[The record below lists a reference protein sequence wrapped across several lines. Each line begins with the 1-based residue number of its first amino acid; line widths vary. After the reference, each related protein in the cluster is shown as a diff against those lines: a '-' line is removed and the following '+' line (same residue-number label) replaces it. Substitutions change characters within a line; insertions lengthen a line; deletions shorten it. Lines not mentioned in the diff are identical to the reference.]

1 MRIGSEIFMNT
12 TAVVTSILSLG
23 ILAATANSALAGTD
37 AVGTTSPQVVPS
49 PTAAENLLPISS
61 GTVPINQSA
70 GVIQNNGFG
79 GFSYPACAG
88 LCAFGIVKTSVTGNS
103 PSAEAM
109 VGIIWQ
115 IDSPEKTNAQAILRQ
130 AQTQQDAL
138 EQQTV
143 TTLSEKLAEAIEK
156 NLPERV
162 NIIAIILAKKLGY
175 SNHHQFLADVYNIST
190 THSAHQPPSS
200 VNTAS
205 APKSTIDV
213 PINY

>member
-1 MRIGSEIFMNT
+1 MKN
-12 TAVVTSILSLG
+12 TAVVTSIFSLG
-23 ILAATANSALAGTD
+23 ILATTANSALAGTD
-37 AVGTTSPQVVPS
+37 AVGTTPPQVVPS
-49 PTAAENLLPISS
+49 PTAAENVLPISS

-79 GFSYPACAG
+79 SFSYPACSG
-88 LCAFGIVKTSVTGNS
+88 WCAFGIVKTSVTGNS

-115 IDSPEKTNAQAILRQ
+115 IDSPEKTNAQATLLQ
-130 AQTQQDAL
+130 AQTQQDTL
-138 EQQTV
+138 EHQTV
-143 TTLSEKLAEAIEK
+143 TTLMEKLAEAIEK

-175 SNHHQFLADVYNIST
+175 SNHRQFLAEVYNTNT
-190 THSAHQPPSS
+190 TRSAQKPPS
-200 VNTAS
+200 NITTAP